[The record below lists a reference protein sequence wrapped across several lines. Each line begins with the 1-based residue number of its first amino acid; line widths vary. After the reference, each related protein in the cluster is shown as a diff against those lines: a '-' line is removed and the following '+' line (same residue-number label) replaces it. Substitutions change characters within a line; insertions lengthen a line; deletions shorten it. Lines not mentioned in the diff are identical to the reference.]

1 MKLINQNAKQ
11 SGKLSLALLSVA
23 CLGSTCLSSVAFA
36 QAQTAQDTSIE
47 QIVVTGSR
55 VVRDGYEAPTPVSVI
70 GIEQLETIATSNLA
84 DAINQLPAISNSAT
98 PQSSAANT
106 TSGQSAINALS
117 LRGLGISRTL
127 VLLNGQRTVGSNLTG
142 AVDISEL
149 PQGLIERVDVV
160 TGGASAAYGSDA
172 LSGVVNFVLNTDF
185 TGFKAEV
192 SGGLTT
198 YGDVPNYKVNA
209 TYGTEFAGGRGHFLA
224 YGEHVWDEGL
234 LVYDRPWVREGH
246 SFINNPAFAPGN
258 GQPAIVRTT
267 QVALGTIASWGGNFV
282 GGPLNLT
289 AFGPGGVPYQISPG
303 DLPQGALM
311 RGGSWQSQLVAPV
324 RGVAAQPRQ
333 NRQDVFTRVSYDV
346 NDNVNV
352 YAQAAWGHLGSYSSG
367 APNFFPGNLTLSTD
381 NAYLPAEY
389 RDTLEA
395 AAGGGTTTF
404 RYGTMN
410 WDLDNFRAVYDRR
423 VQRFLVGAEGDID
436 FAGTNW
442 TWDAHASY
450 GKMFGTL
457 KSKGAIDRT
466 RYPKAVNSVRD
477 ANGNPVCKVNAD
489 SDPTNDDP
497 LCVTYNPFG
506 MGVNSQAAIDYLNG
520 VRYGWNIQRLYQKVF
535 AVNFAGEPF
544 STWAGPVSV
553 AVGYEFRNEKM
564 RQISDPE
571 EQANRSI
578 WFQAAGQPYTGSFTV
593 HDIYAEAVVPLAS
606 NEPWAESL
614 DLNGAVRGTDYST
627 YGSVVTYKVGAT
639 YAPNDEMR
647 FRLTQSRNIRSP
659 TLVDLY
665 QAGSTSRSSLLDPF
679 NNNQAI
685 NSQITTSGNPNLG
698 PEKSNDL
705 GFGIVYQPKW
715 FDGFNVSV
723 DYYRIKIKDAV
734 NLAGSQNIFN
744 LCFQGNQSACQSVT
758 RVNAGTA
765 QEQVNIL
772 NGPQN
777 FASENAQ
784 GIDIEASYTLPLE
797 TVSSSWEG
805 TLGMRVLATHY
816 LKYTTFSGIPGD
828 AVIDNAGV
836 NGDSAGLGG
845 GGNGVPDWNI
855 NASLQYALDPVNFGF
870 NFRWISA
877 GINQA
882 QWIEC
887 QTGCPAPAGAVLTVD
902 DNSVASKLYVDFNAA
917 YTLQVGETAE
927 TELFLNIRNIA
938 NADPAIAP
946 RGPGGSS
953 WDFAPTPS
961 GGAYDILGRVFRAG
975 VKIRM

>member
-1 MKLINQNAKQ
+1 MKLINQNTKQ
-11 SGKLSLALLSVA
+11 RDRLSVALLTVA

-36 QAQTAQDTSIE
+36 QAQQSAQATELE

-55 VVRDGYEAPTPVSVI
+55 VVRDGYQAPTPVSVI
-70 GIEQLETIATSNLA
+70 GIEQLDNVATSNLA
-84 DAINQLPAISNSAT
+84 DSINQLPAIVNSAT
-98 PQSSAANT
+98 PQSSSVNT

-172 LSGVVNFVLNTDF
+172 LSGVVNFVLDTDF
-185 TGFKAEV
+185 VGFKGEV

-198 YGDVPNYKVNA
+198 YGDVPNYKINA

-234 LVYDRPWVREGH
+234 LVYDRPWALEGH
-246 SFINNPAFAPGN
+246 SYVNNPAFAPGN
-258 GQPAIVRTT
+258 GQPSVIRTSQT
-267 QVALGTIASWGGNFV
+267 GIGNAAWGGMFV
-282 GGPLNLT
+282 GGPLAYT
-289 AFGPGGVPYQISPG
+289 AFGPGGVPYQVSPG
-303 DLPQGALM
+303 DLPPGALL
-311 RGGSWQSQLVAPV
+311 RGGSWKAQDVIGT
-324 RGVAAQPRQ
+324 RGAAAQPRQ
-333 NRQDVFTRVSYDV
+333 NRQDVFTRLSYDI

-367 APNFFPGNLTLSTD
+367 APNFFPGNLTLQTN
-381 NAYLPAEY
+381 NAYLPADM
-389 RDTLEA
+389 RAALEA
-395 AAGGGTTTF
+395 DGSTSFRFGTL
-404 RYGTMN
+404 N
-410 WDLDNFRAVYDRR
+410 EDLDNFRAVYDRR

-442 TWDAHASY
+442 DWDAHASY

-466 RYPKAVNSVRD
+466 RYPKAVNSVLV
-477 ANGNPVCKVNAD
+477 NGAPVCSVNAD
-489 SDPTNDDP
+489 ADTTNDDP
-497 LCVTYNPFG
+497 LCVPYNPFG
-506 MGVNSQAAIDYLNG
+506 TGVNSAAAVDYLQG
-520 VRYGWNIQRLYQKVF
+520 RYGWNVQRLIQKVA

-553 AVGYEFRNEKM
+553 AFGYEYRNEKM

-571 EQANRSI
+571 EQANPTI

-593 HDIYAEAVVPLAS
+593 HDIYAEAVVPLAT
-606 NEPWAESL
+606 NQPWAESL
-614 DLNGAVRGTDYST
+614 DINGAIRGTDYST
-627 YGSVVTYKVGAT
+627 YGSVVTYKVGGT
-639 YAPNDEMR
+639 YAPTDEVR

-659 TLVDLY
+659 TLVDLF
-665 QAGSTSRSSLLDPF
+665 QAGSTSRSSSTDPF
-679 NNNQAI
+679 NNNAVI

-698 PEKSNDL
+698 PEKSNDI
-705 GFGIVYQPKW
+705 GFGVVYQPEW

-734 NLAGSQNIFN
+734 NLVGSQDLINF
-744 LCFQGNQSACQSVT
+744 CFQGNQTACSQIQ
-758 RVNAGTA
+758 RVGAGTA
-765 QEQVNIL
+765 GEQLNITT
-772 NGPQN
+772 GPQN
-777 FASENAQ
+777 FATEKAE

-797 TVSSSWEG
+797 MVSNSFNG
-805 TLGMRVLATHY
+805 TLGMRVLATHFLSY
-816 LKYTTFSGIPGD
+816 ETFSGIPGD
-828 AVIDNAGV
+828 AVIEYAGV
-836 NGDSAGLGG
+836 TGGGAGLGG
-845 GGNGVPDWNI
+845 GGTGIPNWKI
-855 NASLQYALDPVNFGF
+855 NASLQYALDPLDLGLT
-870 NFRWISA
+870 FRWISA
-877 GINQA
+877 GINNA

-887 QTGCPAPAGAVLTVD
+887 QTNCPAPSGAAITTD
-902 DNSVASKLYVDFNAA
+902 DNSVASALYVDFNAA
-917 YTLQVGETAE
+917 YTIQVGETAE
-927 TELFLNIRNIA
+927 TELFLNIRNLA
-938 NADPAIAP
+938 NADPSIAV

-961 GGAYDILGRVFRAG
+961 GGAFDVLGRVFRAG
-975 VKIRM
+975 VKFRM